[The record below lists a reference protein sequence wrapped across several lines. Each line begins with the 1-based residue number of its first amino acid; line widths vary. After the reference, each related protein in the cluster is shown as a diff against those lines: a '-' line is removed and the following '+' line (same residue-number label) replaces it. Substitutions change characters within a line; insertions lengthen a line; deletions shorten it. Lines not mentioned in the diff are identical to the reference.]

1 LKKANPRGGIV
12 VSHEDAIKI
21 VECVRELRAANTGR
35 EFFKSRLADD
45 IQRRVD
51 SGANYQ
57 TVVKDMWDE
66 LTEEKRNQWNE
77 EAKQVN
83 IAG

>member
-1 LKKANPRGGIV
+1 M
-12 VSHEDAIKI
+12 VSHEDANKI

-35 EFFKSRLADD
+35 ELFKLQLADD

-51 SGANYQ
+51 EGENYQ
-57 TVVKDMWDE
+57 TVVKVMWDE
-66 LTEEKRNQWNE
+66 LTEDKRKQWNE